1 MIERILY
8 KNIEDKLFKGKI
20 IVLAGARQ
28 VGKTTLLKQ
37 ILRKKED
44 VLWLNGDE
52 MQTQNLFNNAS
63 ADRLLSEFG
72 GSKIVILDE
81 AQRIENI
88 GLRLKL
94 IADADSD
101 IQVIATGSSAF
112 ELANKVNEPL
122 AGRKWE
128 YQMFPLSFG
137 EMVSHHG
144 KLKEMRMLPRRIIYG
159 YYPEVVTNEGDE
171 VEILKLLTDAYLYK
185 DILSWE
191 NIKHPDKLQTLLRA
205 LAYQV
210 GSQVSFNEL
219 SQMCSLDS
227 KTVERYITLLEQC
240 YIIFRLPS
248 YSRNLRHELKASRK
262 IYFYVL
268 GEAGGAAEAAREHL
282 AGVVDRECGHLADL
296 WADALDIDPA
306 GFGKGQ
312 LVQKIAA
319 LREKWLGRDFE
330 SAADVREFV
339 ADAAD
344 AVFRASGKLK
354 DALAETMG
362 IPVKDWRT
370 RAEAL
375 RPFFRIVSDGFSEDE
390 LKLRALLAR
399 LACLAWC
406 KWNAFRDRRGELAF
420 SDMIALASRALR
432 ASPGYAARF

>member
-1 MIERILY
+1 MINNSVMIERFLY
-8 KNIEDKLFKGKI
+8 KIIEDKLFKGKV

-37 ILRKKED
+37 ILRNKEG

-52 MQTQNLFNNAS
+52 MQVQNLFNNAS

-72 GSKIVILDE
+72 NNKIVILDE
-81 AQRIENI
+81 AQRIKDI

-101 IQVIATGSSAF
+101 IQMIATGSSAF

-122 AGRKWE
+122 TGRKWE

-137 EMVSHHG
+137 EMVAHHG
-144 KLKEMRMLPRRIIYG
+144 KMKEMRMLPKRIVYG
-159 YYPEVVTNEGDE
+159 YYPEVVTNEGNE

-227 KTVERYITLLEQC
+227 KTVERYVTLLEQC

-248 YSRNLRHELKASRK
+248 FSRNLRHELKASRK
-262 IYFYVL
+262 IYFYDNGIRNALIADYSAPEIRQDTGALWENFVVSERMKCNEYYRRWVNRYFWRTTQQQEIDYL
-268 GEAGGAAEAAREHL
+268 EEGG
-282 AGVVDRECGHLADL
+282 
-296 WADALDIDPA
+296 
-306 GFGKGQ
+306 
-312 LVQKIAA
+312 
-319 LREKWLGRDFE
+319 
-330 SAADVREFV
+330 
-339 ADAAD
+339 
-344 AVFRASGKLK
+344 GKLQ
-354 DALAETMG
+354 AYE
-362 IPVKDWRT
+362 I
-370 RAEAL
+370 
-375 RPFFRIVSDGFSEDE
+375 
-390 LKLRALLAR
+390 
-399 LACLAWC
+399 
-406 KWNAFRDRRGELAF
+406 KWNARKKATITKTFTDAYPDTAF
-420 SDMIALASRALR
+420 KVITPDNIAEFLL
-432 ASPGYAARF
+432 PE

>member
-1 MIERILY
+1 MIDRLLY
-8 KNIEDKLFKGKI
+8 KSIEDKLFKGKI
-20 IVLAGARQ
+20 ILLAGARQ

-37 ILRKKED
+37 ILHNKEG

-52 MQTQNLFNNAS
+52 MQVQNLFNNAS

-81 AQRIENI
+81 AQRIKDV

-101 IQVIATGSSAF
+101 IQMIATGSSAF
-112 ELANKVNEPL
+112 DLANKVNEPL
-122 AGRKWE
+122 TGRKWE

-137 EMVSHHG
+137 EMVEHHG
-144 KLKEMRMLPRRIIYG
+144 KLKEMRMLPRRIVYG
-159 YYPEVVTNEGDE
+159 YYPEVVTNEGNE

-248 YSRNLRHELKASRK
+248 FSRNLRHELKASRK
-262 IYFYVL
+262 IYFYDNGIRNAL
-268 GEAGGAAEAAREHL
+268 IADYNAPEIRQDIGA
-282 AGVVDRECGHLADL
+282 L
-296 WADALDIDPA
+296 W
-306 GFGKGQ
+306 
-312 LVQKIAA
+312 
-319 LREKWLGRDFE
+319 EN
-330 SAADVREFV
+330 FV
-339 ADAAD
+339 ISERMKSNEYYRHW
-344 AVFRASGKLK
+344 VNVYF
-354 DALAETMG
+354 
-362 IPVKDWRT
+362 WRT
-370 RAEAL
+370 KYQQEIDYLEEGGGMLHAYE
-375 RPFFRIVSDGFSEDE
+375 I
-390 LKLRALLAR
+390 
-399 LACLAWC
+399 
-406 KWNAFRDRRGELAF
+406 KWNPRKKTTITKTFTEAYPGTEFKIITPDN
-420 SDMIALASRALR
+420 IAEFLL
-432 ASPGYAARF
+432 PE